1 MANLSPVT
9 QWKERRLRS
18 TVWNKPAELGVI
30 CERHSLWLH
39 VDAAYAGSALICPE
53 LQHVMTGIEV
63 SPPASIPGIF
73 FLGGTGFTP
82 PPKKT
87 YSSPKRLPNCALNI
101 FFGRDNELQIYHGI
115 FLLIID
121 NKHRKLI
128 VIKQSKRCKFM
139 PKMHQ
144 NTIGGAPSVGLFTS

>member
-1 MANLSPVT
+1 VCSYDNIH
-9 QWKERRLRS
+9 
-18 TVWNKPAELGVI
+18 ELGVI

-73 FLGGTGFTP
+73 FFGGGDGIYP
-82 PPKKT
+82 PPQKKNLQFPQT
-87 YSSPKRLPNCALNI
+87 AAKLCSKY